1 MHLIPRKRSTW
12 AGGEIGALMASLHNS
27 GTRPPAV
34 SSSPDALVAALHDP
48 RRYPQPVEG
57 VRLIETHISW
67 VLLTGRY
74 AYKLKKPLDLGFLD
88 FSTLDRRRE
97 ACETE
102 LELNRR
108 TAPELYLE
116 VVPVTGTPGEPA
128 IGGAGQP
135 IEYAVK
141 MREFPQSAL
150 LDRLAAHGELRPDEM
165 DELAAT
171 IARFHSRVA
180 RVEQHSEF
188 GTPEAAVAPAR
199 ENFVQIGPLVAD
211 RESEATLRR
220 LAEWTEREFARCRE
234 ALAARRRDGFVREC
248 HGDLH
253 LRNLIRLDGRIV
265 PFDCLEFNP
274 RLRWIDVAAEV
285 AFVVMDL
292 VDHGLTAHAWRFLD
306 AYLAET
312 GDYGGL
318 AVLRFYLVYRAMVR
332 AKIACLRAQQLPE
345 GAPQRSQAD
354 GEFRG
359 YLGLAEA
366 FAALERRALIVTRG
380 LSGSGKTV
388 FSRLLT
394 EEIGAIRV
402 RSDVERKRL
411 HGLDARGGS
420 GSGIGEGIYGKEAT
434 RRTYARLLEVARA
447 VLEAGFP
454 AAVDA
459 TFLLRADRDAFRALA
474 SRLGV
479 PFAIAACEA
488 PEAVLR
494 ERIETR
500 GRAGEDPSEATLD
513 VLRRQLALAEPLS
526 AEEWTFAVEID
537 TRRGLGEL
545 RAGAEALGARLGVAP
560 WLPTAMRGVA

>member
-1 MHLIPRKRSTW
+1 MVKPTRSIDVLRDP
-12 AGGEIGALMASLHNS
+12 GVPASAAS
-27 GTRPPAV
+27 A
-34 SSSPDALVAALHDP
+34 ALVAALRDP
-48 RRYPQPVEG
+48 ERYPHPVER
-57 VRLIETHISW
+57 VEIIETHISW

-88 FSTLDRRRE
+88 FSTLERRRE

-102 LELNRR
+102 LTLNRR

-116 VVPVTGTPGEPA
+116 VVRVIGTVEDPS
-128 IGGAGQP
+128 IGGSGPA

-141 MREFPQSAL
+141 MREFPQAAL
-150 LDRLAAHGELRPDEM
+150 LDRVAARGELRLEQT

-171 IARFHSRVA
+171 VARFHA
-180 RVEQHSEF
+180 EVERAGRQSEF
-188 GTPEAAVAPAR
+188 GTPEAVIAPAR
-199 ENFVQIGPLVAD
+199 ANFAQLRALPIGTDAAAVLGRLAAWTD
-211 RESEATLRR
+211 RES
-220 LAEWTEREFARCRE
+220 ARCRRAFE
-234 ALAARRRDGFVREC
+234 ARRREGFVREC

-253 LRNLIRLDGRIV
+253 LRNLVLLDGRIV
-265 PFDCLEFNP
+265 PFDCLEFNDA
-274 RLRWIDVAAEV
+274 LRWIDVAAEV

-292 VDHGLTAHAWRFLD
+292 VDHGLGAHAWRFLD
-306 AYLAET
+306 AYLSET
-312 GDYGGL
+312 GDYGAL

-345 GAPQRSQAD
+345 GVPQRSDAD

-359 YLGLAEA
+359 YLRLAEA

-388 FSRLLT
+388 FSGLLT

-411 HGLDARGGS
+411 HGLDARVGS
-420 GSGIGEGIYGKEAT
+420 GAGIGEGIYGREAT
-434 RRTYARLLEVARA
+434 RRAYARLLDAARA

-454 AAVDA
+454 VAVDA
-459 TFLLRADRDAFRALA
+459 TFLARADRDAFRALA
-474 SRLGV
+474 CRLGV

-488 PEAVLR
+488 PEPVLR
-494 ERIETR
+494 ERIGAR
-500 GRAGEDPSEATLD
+500 GRAGGDASEATLD
-513 VLRRQLALAEPLS
+513 VLTRQLAIAEPLS
-526 AEEWTFAVEID
+526 TEERTFAVEID

-545 RAGAEALGARLGVAP
+545 RAGAAALGARLGVAP
-560 WLPTAMRGVA
+560 WLPTTVRGAA